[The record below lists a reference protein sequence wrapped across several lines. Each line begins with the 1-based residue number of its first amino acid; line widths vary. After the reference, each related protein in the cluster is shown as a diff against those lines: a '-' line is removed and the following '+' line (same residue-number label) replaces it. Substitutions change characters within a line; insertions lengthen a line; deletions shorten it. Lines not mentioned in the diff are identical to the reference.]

1 MISSDFRTEARRKLD
16 GRWGTAICIVLAS
29 LLISFAIGF
38 VQGFFLED
46 SFISLLVSIAATVIE
61 VPIQFGLICA
71 FLKLFLGDEVKAF
84 DFLKLGFSNGNFK
97 KSWKV
102 SLSIFGQLI
111 LPLVL
116 FVIAIVLIIFSLAG
130 VAVSSTMPLI
140 DAYSY
145 SAYSAYGLGALSGFS
160 IFLIIAAIVL
170 FIVSSVLM
178 ATRSYYYALSYFI
191 AFENPELSSK
201 ECVLKSKELMT
212 GKRGKLFC
220 LQFSFI
226 GWSILAALT
235 LGIGFLWLIPYIQ
248 FATIAFYKSLTSDNV
263 VEVSDLGSEQ

>member
-16 GRWGTAICIVLAS
+16 GKWGTAVCIVLAS

-38 VQGFFLED
+38 VQGFFPED
-46 SFISLLVSIAATVIE
+46 SFISSLVSIAAAVIE

-102 SLSIFGQLI
+102 SLSIFRQLL
-111 LPLVL
+111 LPIIL
-116 FVIAIVLIIFSLAG
+116 FVIAIVLILFSLAG

-145 SAYSAYGLGALSGFS
+145 SSYSAYGLGALSGFS

-178 ATRSYYYALSYFI
+178 TTRSYYYALSYFI

-201 ECVLKSKELMT
+201 ECVLKSKELMI

-226 GWSILAALT
+226 GWAILATLT

-248 FATIAFYKSLTSDNV
+248 FATISFYKSLTSD
-263 VEVSDLGSEQ
+263 LGNNQ

>member
-1 MISSDFRTEARRKLD
+1 MISSDFRTEARRKLN
-16 GRWGTAICIVLAS
+16 GKWGTAVCIVLAS

-38 VQGFFLED
+38 VQGIFPED
-46 SFISLLVSIAATVIE
+46 SFISSLVSIAATVIE

-102 SLSIFGQLI
+102 SFSIFGQLI
-111 LPLVL
+111 LPIILLV
-116 FVIAIVLIIFSLAG
+116 VAIVLTVFAAAG
-130 VAVSSTMPLI
+130 MAVSFTMPLL
-140 DAYSY
+140 DASSY
-145 SAYSAYGLGALSGFS
+145 STSYAYGLGAFSGFS
-160 IFLIIAAIVL
+160 LFLIIVAIVL
-170 FIVSSVLM
+170 FIVSAVLM
-178 ATRSYYYALSYFI
+178 TTRSYYYAMSYFI

-235 LGIGFLWLIPYIQ
+235 LGIGFLWLVPYIQ
-248 FATIAFYKSLTSDNV
+248 FATIAFYKSLTSDNAFG
-263 VEVSDLGSEQ
+263 DGAKKH